1 MNDTK
6 LFLILVASGVLA
18 AAGLGFGAWSQAESV
33 EQAMARAA
41 GLRAEVQAAEKQL
54 KKSRQVEDEVLVLR
68 ALSEE
73 MKRVLPDE
81 DDVNNLVRTLNQFSE
96 DAKVR
101 ISGLKKKNTD
111 VHGARKKAVD
121 FDRVAYTLTLE
132 GDTFQ
137 LLSFLDLIEG
147 HSRFMNVPVFRLQ
160 AARREEI
167 EETGG
172 AAHSITL
179 DVETYAWEPKKG
191 AKPVRIEGSEA
202 REELLIG
209 AIERRKQQ
217 ISVDRPS
224 WRGQRGRRD
233 PFVDPRV
240 PASVELE
247 SALSVQRQGE
257 LVSTLVAAV
266 AEVAAKSQAWRAAEN
281 VIVEMTARA
290 EFEAAL
296 SRLEGESRLLE
307 GDGSIVYTPAR
318 RRLQLEVLEPL
329 AALRAQLDG
338 GAKQRGPTE
347 SQLKSLLAEM
357 EAHAIAGRWQAAIDA
372 HDAVS
377 QRIDGLRADPL
388 RGPLVL
394 RMADLAFEARAVVD
408 FDALKLKIGAVVII
422 EGGTPVATVNGRS
435 VSVGDSISDE
445 LVVHSITGDE
455 VEFAFRGVVL
465 ARRL

>member
-1 MNDTK
+1 
-6 LFLILVASGVLA
+6 
-18 AAGLGFGAWSQAESV
+18 
-33 EQAMARAA
+33 
-41 GLRAEVQAAEKQL
+41 
-54 KKSRQVEDEVLVLR
+54 
-68 ALSEE
+68 
-73 MKRVLPDE
+73 
-81 DDVNNLVRTLNQFSE
+81 
-96 DAKVR
+96 
-101 ISGLKKKNTD
+101 
-111 VHGARKKAVD
+111 
-121 FDRVAYTLTLE
+121 
-132 GDTFQ
+132 
-137 LLSFLDLIEG
+137 
-147 HSRFMNVPVFRLQ
+147 
-160 AARREEI
+160 
-167 EETGG
+167 
-172 AAHSITL
+172 
-179 DVETYAWEPKKG
+179 
-191 AKPVRIEGSEA
+191 VRIEGSEA

>member
-1 MNDTK
+1 
-6 LFLILVASGVLA
+6 
-18 AAGLGFGAWSQAESV
+18 
-33 EQAMARAA
+33 
-41 GLRAEVQAAEKQL
+41 
-54 KKSRQVEDEVLVLR
+54 
-68 ALSEE
+68 
-73 MKRVLPDE
+73 
-81 DDVNNLVRTLNQFSE
+81 
-96 DAKVR
+96 
-101 ISGLKKKNTD
+101 
-111 VHGARKKAVD
+111 
-121 FDRVAYTLTLE
+121 
-132 GDTFQ
+132 
-137 LLSFLDLIEG
+137 
-147 HSRFMNVPVFRLQ
+147 
-160 AARREEI
+160 
-167 EETGG
+167 
-172 AAHSITL
+172 
-179 DVETYAWEPKKG
+179 
-191 AKPVRIEGSEA
+191 
-202 REELLIG
+202 
-209 AIERRKQQ
+209 
-217 ISVDRPS
+217 
-224 WRGQRGRRD
+224 
-233 PFVDPRV
+233 V